1 MQEAHGPPTW
11 AGCNVAVP
19 RTPHAHGRAGA
30 RTRAHTPT
38 RAARAND
45 RSARGHGRAH
55 KPAFAHDA
63 LQATRVR
70 HAGHAR
76 VWVCGCRQR
85 HQRRCPA
92 LCQAAPVV
100 LSRRRGLGDDTTAP
114 TLSGRQKCTPGLRR
128 CTKLRLLDVGAN
140 EVDANVLLVRPFGA
154 CVVQV
159 RLFDASMTLMQF
171 ASPITRWR

>member
-1 MQEAHGPPTW
+1 MAHRMSVGVKSSCRCKHGVKMQRQLVDGGKCDTPTQRQHESCPSAGHCCRAPPAAAPQLRREVHVQEAHGPPTR

-19 RTPHAHGRAGA
+19 RTPHAHVRAGA

-45 RSARGHGRAH
+45 RSARCQGRAH

-76 VWVCGCRQR
+76 VWVCGCVGARRCARQRRRWCCHTDVASATTRR
-85 HQRRCPA
+85 HQR
-92 LCQAAPVV
+92 
-100 LSRRRGLGDDTTAP
+100 
-114 TLSGRQKCTPGLRR
+114 
-128 CTKLRLLDVGAN
+128 
-140 EVDANVLLVRPFGA
+140 
-154 CVVQV
+154 
-159 RLFDASMTLMQF
+159 
-171 ASPITRWR
+171 